1 MIYNMRQVT
10 PDQNPD
16 TRSAYPSLIQPR
28 RRGILLVLTALAL
41 APITG
46 CSSGSTDLISEVG
59 AVGLGGAVGAATG
72 NPAIGVV
79 AGIGTSLALDQGYNF
94 AERSFYESK
103 QGSIA
108 GVAGRT
114 STGQVATWTHR
125 GPLDI
130 TASRGRLEV
139 IRRFGEMIP
148 CKEFIYTFEPLPPE
162 RLEKA
167 GTYEGGNPV
176 KPVDLETPLP
186 AEADVL
192 VATAC
197 RHAGGVWRW
206 AQSRPSTARWGGL
219 Q

>member
-1 MIYNMRQVT
+1 MRHVT
-10 PDQNPD
+10 PVQTPD
-16 TRSAYPSLIQPR
+16 TRPTYPSLTQPKR
-28 RRGILLVLTALAL
+28 CRILLILTLLTL
-41 APITG
+41 APLTG

-79 AGIGTSLALDQGYNF
+79 VGIGASLALDEGYNF

-103 QGSIA
+103 QSAIA

-114 STGQVATWTHR
+114 PTGQVAAWTHR

-139 IRRFGEMIP
+139 IRHFGEMIP
-148 CKEFIYTFEPLPPE
+148 CKEFIYTFEALPPE

-167 GTYEGGNPV
+167 GTYEGGGPV
-176 KPVDLETPLP
+176 KPVNLETPLP

-192 VATAC
+192 IATAC
-197 RHAGGVWRW
+197 QQGGGVWRW

>member
-1 MIYNMRQVT
+1 MICNMLHVR
-10 PDQNPD
+10 PAQNPD
-16 TRSAYPSLIQPR
+16 TRPAYLSLTQPR

-41 APITG
+41 APLTG

-59 AVGLGGAVGAATG
+59 AVGLGGAAGAATG

-79 AGIGTSLALDQGYNF
+79 VGIGASLALDEGYNF
-94 AERSFYESK
+94 AERSLYESK

-108 GVAGRT
+108 GVARRT
-114 STGQVATWTHR
+114 PTGQVAAWTHR

-139 IRRFGEMIP
+139 IRRFGETIP

-162 RLEKA
+162 RLKKA
-167 GTYEGGNPV
+167 GTYEGGGPV
-176 KPVDLETPLP
+176 KPVNLETPLP
-186 AEADVL
+186 AEAEVL

-197 RHAGGVWRW
+197 RHGGGVWRW
-206 AQSRPSTARWGGL
+206 AQSRPSTTRWGGL